1 MCRIRQARATKKPWE
16 KYSRALVLILLLVFG
31 CGRPLAE
38 TNPRADLRVLFIG
51 NSLTYTNDMPAIVQA
66 LAEAAGKGRLVYEMV
81 AFPNYSLEDH
91 WNQGDAR
98 RKIAAGKWNFVVLQ
112 QGPSALPE
120 SRVLL
125 VEYTRRFAKEIRSS
139 GAEPA
144 LYMVWPSQDR
154 QRDFDGVRGSYTV
167 AAGEV
172 DGTLFPAGEAWRAAW
187 RRKPELELYSPDGLH
202 PSLLGSYLAAMVIY
216 QQLYDQHSVTLP
228 LSLKLRSKSVSKI
241 DLSAQEAE
249 LLQAAA
255 EEATASARRR

>member
-1 MCRIRQARATKKPWE
+1 MCRIRQTRATKKLR
-16 KYSRALVLILLLVFG
+16 KSYTCALVLFLLLVFG

-38 TNPRADLRVLFIG
+38 TAPPDELRVLFIG
-51 NSLTYTNDMPAIVQA
+51 NSLTYTNDLPGIVQA
-66 LAEAAGKGRLVYEMV
+66 LAEATGKGRLVYEMV

-139 GAEPA
+139 GAKPA

-154 QRDFDGVRGSYTV
+154 QRDFDGVRDSYAH
-167 AAGEV
+167 AAEEV
-172 DGTLFPAGEAWRAAW
+172 DGAFFPAGEAWRAAW
-187 RRKPELELYSPDGLH
+187 RHKPELALYSQDGLH

-216 QQLYDQHSVTLP
+216 QQLYNQPSITLP
-228 LSLKLRSKSVSKI
+228 SSLKLRSKTVSKI

-255 EEATASARRR
+255 EEATAGTRRR